1 MNWLYQPLQPQQDNI
16 VAKTVLITGA
26 GSGMG
31 MATALQLA
39 QSGYRVFAGVRD
51 NGADLMTQAQA
62 RGVQIKPVR
71 LDVQDTGSVRAAV
84 AQVMSDT
91 GQIDVLV
98 NNAGFGLLATVEDG
112 TDEEMI
118 WQFDVNVFGLL
129 RTTREVLPHMRNA
142 GGGVIINISSFLGRM
157 GLPLLTHYNA
167 SKYAV
172 EGITDSLRFEVG
184 PFGIRVHSI
193 LAGLFGT
200 NFVKKGLVANAATT
214 SEASPYRDLV
224 SHFVPIVAQAINE
237 GPSPEP
243 IARAVQAIIEDEN
256 SDIAVMVGT
265 EAEQFVPLRRSL
277 PDKDFEAQVIGT
289 FGLPSAEALLPK

>member
-1 MNWLYQPLQPQQDNI
+1 MTR
-16 VAKTVLITGA
+16 TVLITGA

-31 MATALQLA
+31 MATTLRLA
-39 QSGYRVFAGVRD
+39 QAGYRVFAGVRGD
-51 NGADLMTQAQA
+51 DAALMAQAQA
-62 RGVQIKPVR
+62 CGVQPTPVR
-71 LDVQDTGSVRAAV
+71 LDVQDTGSIRAAV
-84 AQVMSDT
+84 AQVMADA
-91 GQIDVLV
+91 GRIDVLV

-118 WQFDVNVFGLL
+118 RQFDVNVFGLL

-142 GGGVIINISSFLGRM
+142 GDGVIINISSFLGRM

-172 EGITDSLRFEVG
+172 EGITDSLRLEVG

-200 NFVKKGLVANAATT
+200 NFDKKGLAANAATM
-214 SEASPYRDLV
+214 SETSPYRDLV
-224 SHFVPIVAQAINE
+224 AHFVPIVAQAINE
-237 GPSPEP
+237 GPSPDP
-243 IARAVQAIIEDEN
+243 IAQAVQAIIEDKN
-256 SDIAVMVGT
+256 SDIAVMVGA

-277 PDKDFEAQVIGT
+277 SDKDFEARVIET
-289 FGLPSAEALLPK
+289 FGLPPAKA